1 MRHTKYSAEA
11 LKTSRDKIQFGFHC
25 KEPQGEDVMKRNLI
39 TILSLVVMSLLLNA
53 AGAYAQSYAKA
64 NVPFAFNLGAAQLPA
79 GTYEVKVISQS
90 REIMIRNHETGAA
103 ALSIARSDRPGNTE
117 SKLVFDRIGNQYFLI
132 EVWNGLGADG
142 MIIPTSKHEK
152 ELKKE
157 LELAKGPTGSNEK
170 VMVALK

>member
-1 MRHTKYSAEA
+1 
-11 LKTSRDKIQFGFHC
+11 
-25 KEPQGEDVMKRNLI
+25 MKRNLI
-39 TILSLVVMSLLLNA
+39 TILSVVVLSLLLNA
-53 AGAYAQSYAKA
+53 TGVYAQSYAKA
-64 NVPFAFNLGAAQLPA
+64 KVPFAFNVGAKQLPA
-79 GTYEVKVISQS
+79 GTYEIRVLDQS
-90 REIMIRNHETGAA
+90 PNEIMIRNTETTAA
-103 ALSIARSDRPGNTE
+103 AVSIARNEGPRDTE

-142 MIIPTSKHEK
+142 MIVPTSKHEK